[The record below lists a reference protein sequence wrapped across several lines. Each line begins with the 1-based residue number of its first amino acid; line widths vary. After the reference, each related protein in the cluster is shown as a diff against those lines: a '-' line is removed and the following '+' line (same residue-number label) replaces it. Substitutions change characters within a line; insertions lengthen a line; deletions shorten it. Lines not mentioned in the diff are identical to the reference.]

1 MQMELPPGRVVMVG
15 FGKLLLNQMEQFLPE
30 NSVVVVEDPDIIRKR
45 TVHEAAAELRCV
57 ASVVEA
63 PYHQDLALV
72 AAVEEHLAGEPV
84 ALVIAGLEY
93 GVHGAAVLAERWGRP
108 GAGAKAA
115 AALTDKLEL
124 RAAARAAG
132 LHNPEWTEVFGPADA
147 ERFADGGPV
156 VLKPANRHASLGV
169 QLLEAGDDIAAAW
182 ELTVSARD
190 DLMLP
195 DRELAWRYMAERRL
209 HGHEYSVEALVRG
222 GRIVFL
228 NVTDKLTAGGRYPVE
243 LGHVVPAGLPDEV
256 QQGFEDAMTRLV
268 AAVGY
273 DTGIL
278 HAEWMLGE
286 EGPVLIECA
295 GRVPGDSIT
304 FLLDA
309 AYGGNVIR
317 TLVEL
322 LAGGSPRLPG
332 GAPMAA
338 AIRFLTAPAGTVTA
352 VTGIEE
358 VQQRPGVLRAAVA
371 VAPGDQVAELR
382 SSWDRVGEIML
393 LAADH
398 TAARAAADEA
408 AAAIHIAVDAADAV
422 DAPDAGAAR

>member
-1 MQMELPPGRVVMVG
+1 MELPAGRVVMVG
-15 FGKLLLNQMEQFLPE
+15 FGKLLLHQMDGFLPQD
-30 NSVVVVEDPDIIRKR
+30 SVVVVEDPDIVRKR
-45 TVHEAAAELRCV
+45 AVHDAAAGLRCV
-57 ASVVEA
+57 GSVVAA
-63 PYHQDLALV
+63 PYHQDLAFV

-84 ALVIAGLEY
+84 ALVVAGLEY

-108 GAGAKAA
+108 GAGADAA
-115 AALTDKLEL
+115 AALTDKLRL

-132 LHNPEWTEVFGPADA
+132 LRNPEWTEVHGPRDV
-147 ERFADGGPV
+147 EKFAAGGPV

-169 QLLEAGDDIAAAW
+169 QLLEPGDDIDAAW

-195 DRELAWRYMAERRL
+195 DRELTWRYMAERRL

-243 LGHVVPAGLPDEV
+243 LGHVVPAALPDTVRE
-256 QQGFEDAMTRLV
+256 GFGEAMARLV
-268 AAVGY
+268 EATGY

-286 EGPVLIECA
+286 DGPVLIECA

-322 LAGGSPRLPG
+322 LAGGDPRLPG
-332 GAPMAA
+332 DAPMAA
-338 AIRFLTAPAGTVTA
+338 AIRFLTAPAGTVTD
-352 VTGIEE
+352 VTGVEE
-358 VQQRPGVLRAAVA
+358 VAQRPGVLRASVT
-371 VAPGDQVAELR
+371 VAPGDRVAELR
-382 SSWDRVGEIML
+382 SSWDRVGEVML
-393 LAADH
+393 LAADPA
-398 TAARAAADEA
+398 AARAAAEEA
-408 AAAIHIAVDAADAV
+408 AAAVRITADREAAL
-422 DAPDAGAAR
+422 

>member
-1 MQMELPPGRVVMVG
+1 MQIELPAGRVVMVG
-15 FGKLLLNQMEQFLPE
+15 FGKLLLNQMDQFLPE

-45 TVHEAAAELRCV
+45 EVHEAAATLRCV
-57 ASVVEA
+57 GSVVAA

-93 GVHGAAVLAERWGRP
+93 GVYGAAVLAERWGRP
-108 GAGAKAA
+108 GAGVKAA

-124 RAAARAAG
+124 RAAAQAG
-132 LHNPEWTEVFGPADA
+132 GVRNPEWTEVHGPADA
-147 ERFADGGPV
+147 EEFAAGGPV

-169 QLLEAGDDIAAAW
+169 QLLKPGDDIAGAW
-182 ELTVSARD
+182 ELTVAARD

-195 DRELAWRYMAERRL
+195 DRELSWRYMAERRL
-209 HGHEYSVEALVRG
+209 YGHEYSVEVLVRG
-222 GRIVFL
+222 GEIVFL

-243 LGHVVPAGLPDEV
+243 LGHVVPAGLPDDV
-256 QQGFEDAMTRLV
+256 RRGFEDAMARFV
-268 AAVGY
+268 AAIGY

-322 LAGGSPRLPG
+322 LAGGGPKLPS
-332 GAPMAA
+332 GALMGA
-338 AIRFLTAPAGTVTA
+338 AIRFLTAPVGTVRE
-352 VTGIEE
+352 VTGVEE
-358 VQQRPGVLRAAVA
+358 VRQRTGVLRAAVT
-371 VAPGDQVAELR
+371 VAPGDRVTELR
-382 SSWDRVGEIML
+382 SSWDRVGEIMVL
-393 LAADH
+393 GAGPAE
-398 TAARAAADEA
+398 ARAAAEEA
-408 AAAIHIAVDAADAV
+408 AEDVRVTVDAE
-422 DAPDAGAAR
+422 AAL

>member
-1 MQMELPPGRVVMVG
+1 MQMELPAGRVVMVG

-45 TVHEAAAELRCV
+45 DVHEAAATLRCV
-57 ASVVEA
+57 GSVVAA
-63 PYHQDLALV
+63 PYHQDLAL
-72 AAVEEHLAGEPV
+72 AEAVEEHLAGEPV

-115 AALTDKLEL
+115 AVLTDKLEL
-124 RAAARAAG
+124 RAAAQAG
-132 LHNPEWTEVFGPADA
+132 GLRNPEWTEVYGPADA
-147 ERFADGGPV
+147 VEFAAGGPV

-169 QLLEAGDDIAAAW
+169 QLLEPGDDITTAW

-190 DLMLP
+190 DMMLP

-209 HGHEYSVEALVRG
+209 YGHEYSVEALVRG
-222 GRIVFL
+222 GSIVFL

-243 LGHVVPAGLPDEV
+243 LGHVVPAGLPDDV
-256 QQGFEDAMTRLV
+256 RRGFEEAMTRFV
-268 AAVGY
+268 EAIGY

-332 GAPMAA
+332 GAPMGA
-338 AIRFLTAPAGTVTA
+338 AIRFLTAPAGTVRE

-358 VQQRPGVLRAAVA
+358 VQQRTGVLRAAVT
-371 VAPGDQVAELR
+371 VGPGDHVAELR
-382 SSWDRVGEIML
+382 SSWDRVGEIMV
-393 LAADH
+393 LAAGPAEARS
-398 TAARAAADEA
+398 AAEEA
-408 AAAIHIAVDAADAV
+408 AGAVRITVDAE
-422 DAPDAGAAR
+422 AAL